1 MASLIEKLR
10 IELSEINEKILN
22 HPSLKELSR
31 EVLEKF
37 IYNQLYIIPHDLRS
51 LSIMLSRCRDKLELD
66 FFKILVNGDY
76 NAYNEILKLAEELNI
91 SFDYSKLNPKAISY
105 THFLSWLALNGTPG
119 DSAVALVVNI
129 PVWGENV
136 RKLGE
141 NARKIGIKST
151 KFFELFS
158 GPFNEIED
166 IAEKIAERYCDWGRY
181 LFIAKTI
188 QKYELDFWDSLI
200 E

>member
-1 MASLIEKLR
+1 
-10 IELSEINEKILN
+10 
-22 HPSLKELSR
+22 
-31 EVLEKF
+31 
-37 IYNQLYIIPHDLRS
+37 
-51 LSIMLSRCRDKLELD
+51 ELD